1 MLNIK
6 SLYFRMTVVHCIG
19 IILLPLNAIFFTS
32 SIISQSIQVI
42 IALAL
47 IIHELDERKNGNKL
61 SKELVKF
68 LKNMDNKNVSLEINT
83 SMSSEYSEIKEVID
97 KREIEL
103 LKKEKEDSLL
113 IEEANEVMNNLK
125 RGVYSHT
132 IERSTSNES
141 LEKFK
146 QSVNEMIL
154 ETKGHFSKTN
164 TLLKKYTNYD
174 YTEELKLEG
183 LAKEGEFNLL
193 VAAVNQ
199 LKEAI
204 SNMLFENKTNGV
216 SLQGSSSTLLNN
228 VSTLNTSSNEAMQSL
243 TNTSEVLAIITK
255 NVTKTSEQ
263 TIEMSAIVN
272 DVIHSTKEGQD
283 LASKTTKAM
292 DEINVQVSDINESI
306 SIIDQIAFQTNI
318 LSLNAAVEAA
328 TAGEAGKGFAVV
340 AQEVRNLANRS
351 TEAAKEIK
359 SIVEAAKVKADEG
372 KMIAYEMIDGYKD
385 LSNNIDKTIIIIND
399 VSNISKEQQVGI
411 IKINDSVEVLKQ
423 QVQTN
428 LEVSSQANK
437 IAHKT
442 SLIANTIV
450 DNANEKEFEG
460 KNSIHCSRCEA

>member
-164 TLLKKYTNYD
+164 TLLKK
-174 YTEELKLEG
+174 
-183 LAKEGEFNLL
+183 
-193 VAAVNQ
+193 
-199 LKEAI
+199 I
-204 SNMLFENKTNGV
+204 C
-216 SLQGSSSTLLNN
+216 
-228 VSTLNTSSNEAMQSL
+228 
-243 TNTSEVLAIITK
+243 IP
-255 NVTKTSEQ
+255 
-263 TIEMSAIVN
+263 
-272 DVIHSTKEGQD
+272 
-283 LASKTTKAM
+283 
-292 DEINVQVSDINESI
+292 
-306 SIIDQIAFQTNI
+306 
-318 LSLNAAVEAA
+318 
-328 TAGEAGKGFAVV
+328 
-340 AQEVRNLANRS
+340 
-351 TEAAKEIK
+351 
-359 SIVEAAKVKADEG
+359 
-372 KMIAYEMIDGYKD
+372 
-385 LSNNIDKTIIIIND
+385 
-399 VSNISKEQQVGI
+399 
-411 IKINDSVEVLKQ
+411 
-423 QVQTN
+423 
-428 LEVSSQANK
+428 
-437 IAHKT
+437 
-442 SLIANTIV
+442 
-450 DNANEKEFEG
+450 
-460 KNSIHCSRCEA
+460 

>member
-6 SLYFRMTVVHCIG
+6 SLYFRMTIVHCIG
-19 IILLPLNAIFFTS
+19 IVLLPFNAIFFTS

-42 IALAL
+42 IALVL

-83 SMSSEYSEIKEVID
+83 SMSSEYSQIKEVID
-97 KREIEL
+97 KREIKL
-103 LKKEKEDSLL
+103 LKKEQEDLLL
-113 IEEANEVMNNLK
+113 IKEANEVMNNLK
-125 RGVYSHT
+125 RGIYSHT
-132 IERSTSNES
+132 IKKSTSNES

-154 ETKGHFSKTN
+154 ETKKHFSKTN
-164 TLLKKYTNYD
+164 TLLKQYTNYD
-174 YTEELKLEG
+174 YTQDLKLEG

-193 VAAVNQ
+193 VSAINQ

-204 SNMLFENKTNGV
+204 SSMLFENKTNGV

-228 VSTLNTSSNEAMQSL
+228 VGTLNTSSNEAMLSL
-243 TNTSEVLAIITK
+243 KNTSEVLEIITK
-255 NVTKTSEQ
+255 NVTKTSAQ

-272 DVIHSTKEGQD
+272 AVISSSKEGQN

-359 SIVEAAKVKADEG
+359 TIVEAAKVKADEG
-372 KMIAYEMIDGYKD
+372 KMIAYDMIDGYKD

-399 VSNISKEQQVGI
+399 VSNISKDQQVGI
-411 IKINDSVEVLKQ
+411 VKINDSVEVLKE

-428 LEVSSQANK
+428 LEVSSQANN

-442 SLIANTIV
+442 SAIANTIV

-460 KNSIHCSRCEA
+460 KDSIHCSRCEA

>member
-460 KNSIHCSRCEA
+460 KDSIHCSRCEA

>member
-19 IILLPLNAIFFTS
+19 IIILPLNAIFFTS

-42 IALAL
+42 IALVL

-68 LKNMDNKNVSLEINT
+68 LKNMDNKNVSLKINT
-83 SMSSEYSEIKEVID
+83 SMSSEYSQIKEVID

-103 LKKEKEDSLL
+103 LKKEQEDLLL

-125 RGVYSHT
+125 RGIYSHT
-132 IERSTSNES
+132 IEKSTSNES

-154 ETKGHFSKTN
+154 ETKDHFSKTN
-164 TLLKKYTNYD
+164 TLLKQYTNYD
-174 YTEELKLEG
+174 YTQELKLEG

-193 VAAVNQ
+193 VSAVNQ

-228 VSTLNTSSNEAMQSL
+228 VGTLNTSSNEAMQSL
-243 TNTSEVLAIITK
+243 KNTSEVLAVITK

-272 DVIHSTKEGQD
+272 DVIRSTKEGQN

-359 SIVEAAKVKADEG
+359 TIVEAAKVKADEG

-411 IKINDSVEVLKQ
+411 VKINDSVEVLKQ

-428 LEVSSQANK
+428 LEVSSQANT

-442 SLIANTIV
+442 SAIANTIV

>member
-1 MLNIK
+1 
-6 SLYFRMTVVHCIG
+6 
-19 IILLPLNAIFFTS
+19 
-32 SIISQSIQVI
+32 
-42 IALAL
+42 
-47 IIHELDERKNGNKL
+47 
-61 SKELVKF
+61 LVKF
-68 LKNMDNKNVSLEINT
+68 LKNMDNKNVSLKINT
-83 SMSSEYSEIKEVID
+83 SMSSEYSQIKEVID

-103 LKKEKEDSLL
+103 LKKEQEDLLL
-113 IEEANEVMNNLK
+113 IQEANEVMNNLK
-125 RGVYSHT
+125 RGIYSHT
-132 IERSTSNES
+132 IEKSTSNES

-154 ETKGHFSKTN
+154 ETKDHFSKTN
-164 TLLKKYTNYD
+164 TLLKQYTNYD
-174 YTEELKLEG
+174 YTKDLKLEG

-193 VAAVNQ
+193 VSAINQ

-204 SNMLFENKTNGV
+204 SSMLFENKTNGV

-228 VSTLNTSSNEAMQSL
+228 VGTLNTSSNEAMLSL
-243 TNTSEVLAIITK
+243 KNTSEVLEIITK
-255 NVTKTSEQ
+255 NVTKTSAQ

-272 DVIHSTKEGQD
+272 AVISSSKEGQN

-359 SIVEAAKVKADEG
+359 TIVEAAKVKADEG
-372 KMIAYEMIDGYKD
+372 KMIAYDMIDGYKD

-399 VSNISKEQQVGI
+399 VSNISKDQQVGI
-411 IKINDSVEVLKQ
+411 VKINDSVEVLKE

-428 LEVSSQANK
+428 LEVSSQANN

-442 SLIANTIV
+442 SAIANTIV

-460 KNSIHCSRCEA
+460 KDSIHCSRCEA

>member
-1 MLNIK
+1 
-6 SLYFRMTVVHCIG
+6 MTVVHCIG

-292 DEINVQVSDINESI
+292 DEINVKVSDINESI

-460 KNSIHCSRCEA
+460 KDSIHCSRCEA